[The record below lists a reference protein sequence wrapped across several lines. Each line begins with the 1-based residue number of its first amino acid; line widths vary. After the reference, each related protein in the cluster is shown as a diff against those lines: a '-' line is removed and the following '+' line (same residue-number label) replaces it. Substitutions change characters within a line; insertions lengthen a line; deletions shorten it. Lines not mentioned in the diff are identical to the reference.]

1 MIMIDGLSPKEKM
14 DNLALILKN
23 CEEITKKYSE
33 SINTRLTTGNSGELS
48 NVISIEKAKLR
59 FESKSQLKRI
69 QELKGKYG
77 IKF

>member
-1 MIMIDGLSPKEKM
+1 MIDGLSPKEKM

-33 SINTRLTTGNSGELS
+33 SINTRLTTGNSWELS

-69 QELKGKYG
+69 QELKWKYW